1 MPTYEL
7 TVRLKRDGE
16 SVNGYPIHRRLEV
29 DEAVTFDHEEAT
41 GGGYVTL
48 PTGELDEINFLAL
61 RVDQQVTIRLD
72 GQTDAGIVLNAG
84 GALFIIDADIDAGA
98 SANATISN
106 ASGSTVNVK
115 GFAGG
120 T

>member
-7 TVRLKRDGE
+7 TIQLKRDGE
-16 SVNGYPIHRRLEV
+16 VVGGFPIHRRTEV
-29 DEAVTFDHEEAT
+29 DEAVSFDHEEAT
-41 GGGYVTL
+41 GGGFVTL
-48 PTGELDEINFLAL
+48 PTGELDEINFLHL
-61 RVDQQVTIRLD
+61 RVDQQVTVRLD

-98 SANATISN
+98 STNVTLSN

-115 GFAGG
+115 GIAGG